1 MEQNKIAYHKPVLLN
16 QAIEGLNINPQ
27 GTYVDV
33 TFGGG
38 GHSREIFKNLTT
50 GKLIGFDQDPDSFE
64 NKIEDERFLLIP
76 NNFKFLSNFL
86 NFNNITEVDG
96 ILADLGVSSHQFDV
110 PERGFSIRYNGPLDL
125 RMDKR
130 KSKMASTI
138 INTYLEEQIADILYQ
153 YGDFRESRK
162 MARVICQNR
171 EKKSIETIEDL
182 LSILKSFTQKGKEN
196 SFYARVFQA
205 LRIEVNE
212 EIEALKSMLLQA
224 EKILKPGGRLV
235 VISYHSL
242 EDRIVKNYFKTGNF
256 EGVLNKDMYGNI
268 LTPLSSI
275 TRKPI
280 IPNEEEILLNNRS
293 RSAKLRIAEKK

>member
-1 MEQNKIAYHKPVLLN
+1 MEQNKIAYHKPVLLK

-38 GHSREIFKNLTT
+38 GHSREIFKSLTA
-50 GKLIGFDQDPDSFE
+50 GKLIGFDQDPDSFT
-64 NKIEDERFLLIP
+64 NKIDDERFIFVP

-86 NFNNITEVDG
+86 NFNNISEVDG

-110 PERGFSIRYNGPLDL
+110 PERGFSIRFNGPLDL

-130 KSKMASTI
+130 KPKTASII
-138 INTYLEEQIADILYQ
+138 INTYTEEQIADILYQ
-153 YGDFRESRK
+153 YGEFRESRK

-171 EKKSIETIEDL
+171 SIKPIETIEEL
-182 LSILKSFTQKGKEN
+182 LIVLKFFTQKGKEN

-212 EIEALKSMLLQA
+212 EIESLKSMLQQA
-224 EKILKPGGRLV
+224 EKLLKPGGRLV

-242 EDRIVKNYFKTGNF
+242 EDRIIKNYFKTGNF
-256 EGVLNKDMYGNI
+256 EGVLNKDMYGNV
-268 LTPLSSI
+268 LTPLNSI

-280 IPNEEEILLNNRS
+280 IPSDEEIQENNRS